1 MHEII
6 NNLPKRFPV
15 CDEFRITSE
24 ERFFL
29 RRTCFI
35 FLRNFF
41 LKTFH
46 TRSDDEWLRNIAE
59 LIEMQ
64 QGKCH
69 QIKIAN
75 FQCVVKNVRTFVEVI
90 KCNCSQHWRE
100 LTQPRCPAAHEIS
113 ALSSKNCS
121 CSFGF
126 CNVTNHAYSGVTC
139 HSRRFATD

>member
-6 NNLPKRFPV
+6 NNLPKRFLV
-15 CDEFRITSE
+15 CDEFRITLE

-46 TRSDDEWLRNIAE
+46 TRSDEEWLRNIAE

-69 QIKIAN
+69 
-75 FQCVVKNVRTFVEVI
+75 
-90 KCNCSQHWRE
+90 
-100 LTQPRCPAAHEIS
+100 
-113 ALSSKNCS
+113 
-121 CSFGF
+121 
-126 CNVTNHAYSGVTC
+126 
-139 HSRRFATD
+139 